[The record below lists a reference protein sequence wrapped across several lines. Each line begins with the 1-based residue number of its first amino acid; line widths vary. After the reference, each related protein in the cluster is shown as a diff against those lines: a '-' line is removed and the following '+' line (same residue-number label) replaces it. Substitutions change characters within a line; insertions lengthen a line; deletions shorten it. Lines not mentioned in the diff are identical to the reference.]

1 MFANIDIENLL
12 ANDYLVYSLI
22 AVTGVIIGLFLSKSR
37 NSPPPVSEKKSE
49 PSTSTVLKPVTTN
62 PSSNQNK
69 DISEVRGE
77 IQDLNRIINSL
88 KSEIQHKSSQPR
100 NAIFCPVSRKPM
112 KRLVVDSEELDVSES
127 GCWFDPG
134 ELVSILSRN
143 HNFLPHLIAK
153 YSSISQIENRIS
165 DEELLLARKEKLN
178 QLYQLHIKTGDSVY
192 RSAISDFE
200 SHFKNNQNT
209 SFTSPSSNPSSPSSH
224 HGVGSAISSQQSH
237 QSSFNPSAN
246 PTTSGKELK
255 CPSSGLPMRE
265 KIVDGVTIDVSEH
278 GFWFD
283 GTDKTS
289 GTPELISIL
298 NNKPGFFSKLLG
310 KGDSL
315 ISSIESSSEDMRLR
329 NEARSLAHNL
339 SQLPPADEQFS
350 LQAKKLREK
359 IIELTRN
366 S

>member
-1 MFANIDIENLL
+1 LFANIDIENLL
-12 ANDYLVYSLI
+12 ANDYAVYGLI
-22 AVTGVIIGLFLSKSR
+22 AFAGVIVGLFLSKSR
-37 NSPPPVSEKKSE
+37 KTPPTATEKTSE
-49 PSTSTVLKPVTTN
+49 PSPPTLKGPVTN
-62 PSSNQNK
+62 SSSDQSK

-77 IQDLNRIINSL
+77 IQDLNRMIDIL
-88 KSEIQHKSSQPR
+88 KSEIHHKSSQPR
-100 NAIFCPVSRKPM
+100 NTIFCPVSRKPM
-112 KRLVVDSEELDVSES
+112 KRLVVDSEEIDVSES

-143 HNFLPHLIAK
+143 HNFLPHLRAK

-165 DEELLLARKEKLN
+165 EEELLIARKEKLN

-192 RSAISDFE
+192 RKAISDYE
-200 SHFKNNQNT
+200 SHFKNNQIT
-209 SFTSPSSNPSSPSSH
+209 SFTSPSSSPSSPSGH
-224 HGVGSAISSQQSH
+224 QGVGSAISSRQSH
-237 QSSFNPSAN
+237 QSSFNASAN

-283 GTDKTS
+283 GTDETG

-298 NNKPGFFSKLLG
+298 NNKPGFFTKLLG

-315 ISSIESSSEDMRLR
+315 ISNIESSSEDMRLR